1 MSHSIEIINHINSLY
16 EGSLKQLGLKI
27 SIKTHP
33 MQNKNK
39 ILKVFGWKKLPNNFF
54 WADQDLSS
62 CLKKCRAA
70 ITSGSGSIFDIIL
83 ARVIPIPLKP
93 ELELPWNYLDPV
105 DTEGIFSPVSKDNLG
120 ERIKYIFTENN
131 YKFQNNVECLNKR

>member
-54 WADQDLSS
+54 WANQDLSY
-62 CLKKCRAA
+62 CLKNCRAA
-70 ITSGSGSIFDIIL
+70 VTSGSSSIFDIIL
-83 ARVIPIPLKP
+83 PI
-93 ELELPWNYLDPV
+93 NF
-105 DTEGIFSPVSKDNLG
+105 IN
-120 ERIKYIFTENN
+120 
-131 YKFQNNVECLNKR
+131 